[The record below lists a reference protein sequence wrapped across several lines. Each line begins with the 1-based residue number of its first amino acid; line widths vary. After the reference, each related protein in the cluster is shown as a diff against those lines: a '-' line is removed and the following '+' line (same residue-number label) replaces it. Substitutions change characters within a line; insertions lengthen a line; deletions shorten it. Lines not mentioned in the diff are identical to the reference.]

1 MRRRMFAVMATLVVA
16 ITLLTGLLAST
27 QINAQTM
34 GPQREALTANA
45 RLIAMAATQE
55 DAVTMAYDVHAAS
68 GLRVSVMDHDGA
80 VLYDSTGML
89 SRDDNRLT
97 RPEVQE
103 ALTAGVG
110 YATRESATLGE
121 TMLYVAYNA
130 QKGEWIARM
139 SMPVSTMLMQQR
151 QSNLQIWMM
160 LVVVMAALLLLVW
173 RFSSFIVAPIGRLTQ
188 IAREYAAGNYQNRMD
203 LQRKDEVGL
212 LGESLSRMSAQLI
225 DANRALLEQN
235 QRQTAIFEAMNN
247 GLVAVDTQLH
257 VVMTNP
263 AARQMLGIG
272 WNARGQSLFVATG
285 QPELEDFFTR
295 TLKQK
300 NEPVEEFVFTRMR
313 THDRSLMRVRG
324 SRFLLADG
332 SVGGAVALIEDVTE
346 LRRLENIRTEFAA
359 NVTHELKTPLT
370 SIKGFVETLLD
381 GVSDPA
387 QVRHFLQIIDGEA
400 DRLGRLIN
408 DILYLSELESNEEM
422 VLQRVDLVQ
431 CAQQTVELLRKR
443 AEDKRIALSVAPQG
457 EGPFACMGNL
467 DRVKQMMVN
476 LLSNAIN
483 YTQSGGSASIVL
495 DCEGD
500 CAVVDVRDTGI
511 GIPQEAIPR
520 LFERFYRVDK
530 GRSRAMGGTGLG
542 LAIVKHIVISM
553 HGEIEVQ
560 SEVGKGSDFIIRLPR
575 A

>member
-1 MRRRMFAVMATLVVA
+1 MRKRIFIVMATLVVA
-16 ITLLTGLLAST
+16 ISLLTGVLAST

-45 RLIAMAATQE
+45 RLIAMAPTQE
-55 DAVTMAYDVHAAS
+55 EALIMAHDVHTAS
-68 GLRVSVMDHDGA
+68 GLRVSVMDHDGS
-80 VLYDSTGML
+80 VLYDSTGIL
-89 SRDDNRLT
+89 DAEDNRLT

-103 ALTAGVG
+103 ALSAGVG
-110 YATRESATLGE
+110 YATRESATVGE

-130 QKGEWIARM
+130 SDGSWIARM
-139 SMPVSTMLMQQR
+139 SMPVSGVLAQQR
-151 QSNLQIWMM
+151 QSNVQIWMM
-160 LVVVMAALLLLVW
+160 LMIVMAALLLLVW

-203 LQRKDEVGL
+203 LQRKDEIGI
-212 LGESLSRMSAQLI
+212 LGESLSQMSEQLI
-225 DANRALLEQN
+225 DANRALMEQN

-247 GLVAVDTQLH
+247 GLVAVDMQLH
-257 VVMTNP
+257 VVLTNP

-272 WNARGQSLFVATG
+272 WNAKGQSLFVATG
-285 QPELEDFFTR
+285 QPELEGFFTR
-295 TLKQK
+295 TLKQE
-300 NEPVEEFVFTRMR
+300 NEPVEEFVFTRVR
-313 THDRSLMRVRG
+313 THERRTMRVRG

-387 QVRHFLQIIDGEA
+387 QARHFLQIIDGEA

-408 DILYLSELESNEEM
+408 DILYLSELEGSEETAP
-422 VLQRVDLVQ
+422 QRVELTA
-431 CAQQTVELLRKR
+431 CAQETVELLKKR
-443 AEDKRIALSVAPQG
+443 AQDKDIALSVVPQG
-457 EGPFACMGNL
+457 EGPFVCMGNP

-483 YTQSGGSASIVL
+483 YTQAGGSASILLRTEPDRV
-495 DCEGD
+495 
-500 CAVVDVRDTGI
+500 VVDVQDTGI

-542 LAIVKHIVISM
+542 LAIVKHIVIAM

-560 SEVGKGSDFIIRLPR
+560 SEVGAGSDFIIRLPR

>member
-1 MRRRMFAVMATLVVA
+1 MRRRMFAVMAALVVA
-16 ITLLTGLLAST
+16 ISLLTGLLAST

-34 GPQREALTANA
+34 GPQREALSANA
-45 RLIAMAATQE
+45 KLIAMAATEQ
-55 DAVTMAYDVHAAS
+55 DAVNMAHDVHTAS
-68 GLRVSVMDHDGA
+68 GLRVSVMDHDGS

-89 SRDDNRLT
+89 SKDDNRLT

-130 QKGEWIARM
+130 QNGTWIARM
-139 SMPVSTMLMQQR
+139 SMPVSAVLAQQR
-151 QSNLQIWMM
+151 QSNMQIWMM
-160 LVVVMAALLLLVW
+160 LIIVTSALLLLVW

-188 IAREYAAGNYQNRMD
+188 VAREYAAGNYQNRMD
-203 LQRKDEVGL
+203 LQRKDEIGL
-212 LGESLSRMSAQLI
+212 LGESLSQMSAQLI
-225 DANRALLEQN
+225 DTNRALLEQN
-235 QRQTAIFEAMNN
+235 QRQAAIFEAMSN
-247 GLVAVDTQLH
+247 GLVAVDIQLH
-257 VVMTNP
+257 VVLTNP
-263 AARQMLGIG
+263 AAQKMLGIG
-272 WNARGQSLFVATG
+272 WNAKGQSLFVATG
-285 QPELEDFFTR
+285 QPELEDFFAR

-300 NEPVEEFVFTRMR
+300 NEPVEEFVFTRVR
-313 THDRSLMRVRG
+313 THERRLMRVRG

-408 DILYLSELESNEEM
+408 DILYLSELEGSEQTAP
-422 VLQRVDLVQ
+422 QRVDLMQ
-431 CAQQTVELLRKR
+431 CAQQTVELLKKR
-443 AEDKRIALSVAPQG
+443 AQDKNITLSVVPRGQ
-457 EGPFACMGNL
+457 GPFFCMGNP

-483 YTQSGGSASIVL
+483 YTQADGSASIQL
-495 DCEGD
+495 HCEPDC
-500 CAVVDVRDTGI
+500 VVVEVKDTGI
-511 GIPQEAIPR
+511 GIPQEAIAR

-542 LAIVKHIVISM
+542 LAIVKHIVIAM

-560 SEVGKGSDFIIRLPR
+560 SQVGVGSDFIVRLPR